1 MKLDTL
7 NNTKFPNH
15 VIKRAHAKNSVK
27 KYDQIKMR
35 DYMDRRVTSPTL
47 FFCILL
53 NGDVFDKTFVTR
65 NLNTLGRL
73 LKGSLT

>member
-7 NNTKFPNH
+7 NNAKFPNH
-15 VIKRAHAKNSVK
+15 VIKRAHEINSVK
-27 KYDQIKMR
+27 KYNQIKMR

-47 FFCILL
+47 FFCISL